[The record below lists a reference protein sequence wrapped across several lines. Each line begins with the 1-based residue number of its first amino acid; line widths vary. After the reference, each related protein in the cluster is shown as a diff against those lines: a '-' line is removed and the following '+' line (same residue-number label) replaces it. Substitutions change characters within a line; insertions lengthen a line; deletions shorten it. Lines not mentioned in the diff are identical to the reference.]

1 MPSEYVLP
9 EEYPYYGLP
18 DGTTS
23 QQVRQASTLIDNYL
37 DRPEGLVWMPDS
49 FGRPAFMA
57 GLLPPEGSSTLGL
70 SCLAAAIVPGQSVV
84 ITFVYPTYDL
94 IGEVFILDRADPT
107 LCEVVTVI
115 GVDQKNQTIT
125 LATIL
130 RAHAAG
136 AVLEAGLV
144 IVEERQMPA
153 KRSVTRVARSNLVG
167 LLSVVGRYGYGRRSD
182 QISGYRNELTLIATL
197 QTLGGFD
204 TWQPV
209 DASACSISP
218 VTGEVWVVPGL
229 ALNYF
234 NEVRLRF
241 VAGFSAAAIPPA
253 IKAAV
258 AQLVINK
265 AADADNGTNPM
276 FQIMQAGGTKI
287 QRFGSSLFDD
297 ETVSALSTYKLRVFV

>member
-1 MPSEYVLP
+1 MPSEYVQP
-9 EEYPYYGLP
+9 TEYPYYGLP
-18 DGTTS
+18 DGTTA
-23 QQVRQASTLIDNYL
+23 QQVRAASTLIDNYL
-37 DRPEGLVWMPDS
+37 DRQEGLVWMPDS
-49 FGRPAFMA
+49 FGRPAYMA
-57 GLLPPEGSSTLGL
+57 GLCQPPGLSTLGL
-70 SCLAAAIVPGQSVV
+70 PCLAAAIAPGRSVV
-84 ITFVYPTYDL
+84 ITYAFASYDL
-94 IGEVFILDRADPT
+94 IGEVFILDRADQT
-107 LCEVVTVI
+107 LCEAVTVS
-115 GVDQKNQTIT
+115 GVDTVNQTIT
-125 LATIL
+125 LAMVQ

-144 IVEERQMPA
+144 VMEERQMPA
-153 KRSVTRVARSNLVG
+153 KRSLTRVARSNLVG

-182 QISGYRNELTLIATL
+182 AMGGYRQELNLIASL

-209 DASACSISP
+209 DASTCSISP

-229 ALNYF
+229 ALDYF

-241 VAGFSAAAIPPA
+241 VAGFSAGMIPPA